1 MGKSGKRQ
9 RDNGKGAPTLGSA
22 WRFRPDQ
29 FEQLLA
35 QSSASKFVFRL
46 YVAGSNLHS
55 LRALENIRRLCRE
68 YLKGRFELDVIDLY
82 QQPALAER
90 DQIVTAPTLVKISPQ
105 PSITFT
111 GDLDDTERILRSLG
125 ITPFKV
131 QVLKNRGKKE

>member
-1 MGKSGKRQ
+1 M
-9 RDNGKGAPTLGSA
+9 
-22 WRFRPDQ
+22 
-29 FEQLLA
+29 
-35 QSSASKFVFRL
+35 FRL

-90 DQIVTAPTLVKISPQ
+90 DQIVTAPTLVKISPR

-131 QVLKNRGKKE
+131 KVLKNRGKKE